1 MAMTPIKQSS
11 KATLPAIAPIAPTGH
26 HIVQTLVGPVCTLC
40 KKKVVKT
47 KSNFLIS
54 DVTLR
59 DHLNKNNCSNKEI
72 KINIAELRRDLNDQ
86 MKAMHG
92 IMQNNPAEANAM
104 VDRCFPAG
112 THTFKS
118 AFCRRC
124 GYLGVQSK
132 VKYHVDLPNN
142 SNCKGYSEEVGDI
155 LKNDYGFEIPKAII
169 DDMRM
174 GKFELPSGIA
184 SKTIIPSPPTPTLGP
199 DTHQVIIDDMP
210 SSPTPT
216 LGPDTHQVIID
227 DIPSSPT
234 PSLGPDT
241 HQVIIDDM
249 PNESFV
255 SPFLDGLASNTT
267 IPPSPPILPRRQF
280 GHQSKSDDVP
290 ANVDKVYSIVKKQCR
305 LGGNGS
311 DGPIYGELVSDIYVC
326 SFIWVY

>member
-1 MAMTPIKQSS
+1 MAMTPSKQSS

-59 DHLNKNNCSNKEI
+59 HHFKTNNCSNKEI

-132 VKYHVDLPNN
+132 VNYHVDLPNN
-142 SNCKGYSEEVGDI
+142 SNCKGNSKKEGVI

-184 SKTIIPSPPTPTLGP
+184 SKTIIPSPPTPT
-199 DTHQVIIDDMP
+199 
-210 SSPTPT
+210 
-216 LGPDTHQVIID
+216 
-227 DIPSSPT
+227 
-234 PSLGPDT
+234 LGPDT

-290 ANVDKVYSIVKKQCR
+290 ANVDKVYSIIKKQCR